1 MNDDDDDDDVQTMIP
16 FIVLVS
22 RPSLD
27 RLGFLSETE
36 KVGQT
41 YFQRKIAEMTLKV
54 DQGH

>member
-1 MNDDDDDDDVQTMIP
+1 MNDDDDDDDDDVQTMIP

-36 KVGQT
+36 KVG
-41 YFQRKIAEMTLKV
+41 
-54 DQGH
+54 